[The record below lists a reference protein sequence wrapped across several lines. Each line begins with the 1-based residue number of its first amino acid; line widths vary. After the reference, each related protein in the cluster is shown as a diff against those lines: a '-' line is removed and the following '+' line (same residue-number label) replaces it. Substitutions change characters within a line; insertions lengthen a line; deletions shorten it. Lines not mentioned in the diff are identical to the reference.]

1 MVLHELAH
9 GLVGGGHGGEFCS
22 TYLKLV
28 SGGLPDLPPPPK
40 FRGSE
45 ENWPAT
51 DAPALESAQ
60 WPDLEEAEPEMQS
73 GQRRFLKQL
82 LGPRQAGLYLTRHDI
97 AGLSRALELPAA
109 MGDRYRM
116 LETLFRSA
124 NQYELLPALGQ
135 QLVQLSAGE
144 EAAYE
149 ALAGEYPA
157 WTPYASAWQKRLAA
171 ARTLL
176 TKFVARPAS

>member
-1 MVLHELAH
+1 M
-9 GLVGGGHGGEFCS
+9 
-22 TYLKLV
+22 
-28 SGGLPDLPPPPK
+28 
-40 FRGSE
+40 
-45 ENWPAT
+45 
-51 DAPALESAQ
+51 
-60 WPDLEEAEPEMQS
+60 
-73 GQRRFLKQL
+73 
-82 LGPRQAGLYLTRHDI
+82 GPRQAGLYLTRHDI